1 MFRYHAMAV
10 LPHEIADTLATLTNF
25 DVASDDPVHIQHS
38 LARLAKILHN
48 LHTFPIL
55 LQS

>member
-1 MFRYHAMAV
+1 MAV